1 MSIVFDCVWVA
12 ASHSDKETFVVFRLE
27 KVGTDVV
34 TKPRESD
41 VQVTVHR
48 DKFL

>member
-1 MSIVFDCVWVA
+1 MLSLNLQIISVVV
-12 ASHSDKETFVVFRLE
+12 VVFRLE

-41 VQVTVHR
+41 IQVTVHR

>member
-1 MSIVFDCVWVA
+1 MQQVQKYGTKKCYIG
-12 ASHSDKETFVVFRLE
+12 VVVIAGSSLLIEF
-27 KVGTDVV
+27 
-34 TKPRESD
+34 D

>member
-1 MSIVFDCVWVA
+1 MVYAYIKAHNS
-12 ASHSDKETFVVFRLE
+12 ASFQTQLYF
-27 KVGTDVV
+27 
-34 TKPRESD
+34 D

>member
-1 MSIVFDCVWVA
+1 MKKKVMKLSLTPDI
-12 ASHSDKETFVVFRLE
+12 KEKF
-27 KVGTDVV
+27 
-34 TKPRESD
+34 D